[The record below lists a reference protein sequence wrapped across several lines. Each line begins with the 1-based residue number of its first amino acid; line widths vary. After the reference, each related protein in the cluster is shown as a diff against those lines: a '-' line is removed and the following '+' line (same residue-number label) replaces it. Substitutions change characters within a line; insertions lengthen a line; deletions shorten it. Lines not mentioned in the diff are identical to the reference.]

1 MPKAAFLLLWV
12 LAVPEMGFARDPV
25 SINLNAAARESCH
38 IITFPQ
44 GWRLQYVAS
53 KSPFPNF
60 RYAEGDY
67 EFRALGSRFLVRAL
81 VRDLGKPI
89 YAGNLYE
96 VDLSDPRDL
105 ARSASEEN
113 WNSATAIPSPR
124 GGDSPW
130 LAVGRLA
137 LAKSASFESRQFAKS
152 GNKWAIQGYEM
163 RVSPDRTLLILQ
175 SWSGKLVGNGVGAN
189 GELPGIPLGFGRN
202 HGKLFFDVFNATTG
216 TKLITVTASFVDI
229 QPEEAFAKTAW
240 VTARYFVVPLADTRE
255 RCLVCE
261 FGRNR

>member
-67 EFRALGSRFLVRAL
+67 EFRMLASGFLVRAL

-89 YAGNLYE
+89 YADNLYQ
-96 VDLSDPRDL
+96 VDLSNPSAI
-105 ARSASEEN
+105 ARPATEEA
-113 WNSATAIPSPR
+113 WNSAMALPLGFQGRAEELTKYIKSLEFR
-124 GGDSPW
+124 FKYSGKKWGGW
-130 LAVGRLA
+130 RL
-137 LAKSASFESRQFAKS
+137 F
-152 GNKWAIQGYEM
+152 
-163 RVSPDRTLLILQ
+163 PDRSLLIQ
-175 SWSGKLVGNGVGAN
+175 HGWDGKLVSNGVGAN